1 MGTLSPTRQDM
12 SLMASV
18 GVPHRVPTTLLV
30 SGLLTL
36 QAASGKPVEVDVSVN
51 VNTQPKQPMDCPK
64 TCGHC
69 TRDDETVCGT
79 DGKNYLNPCVLKCR
93 ACENPDLAFDYK
105 GYCNEGYA
113 EKGARSGQKPPK
125 DDCIERGLRYEGTP
139 TTTNHGPTDKPD
151 FNSCAALCFEVSGC
165 DKWTWKPSSE
175 LGGGCFLYTSK
186 GHYARENPDWISG
199 SLGCNNRRL
208 QEGRK

>member
-1 MGTLSPTRQDM
+1 M

-51 VNTQPKQPMDCPK
+51 VNTQPKQPIDCPK

-113 EKGARSGQKPPK
+113 EKGSRSGLP
-125 DDCIERGLRYEGTP
+125 DEDCIERGVQYFGYY
-139 TTTNHGPTDKPD
+139 TTTNAITTDKPD
-151 FNSCAALCFEVSGC
+151 FNACAMHCYKVSGC
-165 DKWTWKPSSE
+165 DKWSWKPSSE
-175 LGGGCFLYTSK
+175 LRGGCFLFKSK
-186 GHYARENPDWISG
+186 YLYKKENPDWISG
-199 SLGCNNRRL
+199 SVGCDNRRL
-208 QEGRK
+208 QEGSK